1 MRRYAVTAACVVVL
15 LAIELLVWDGD
26 TTSRLG
32 GDIPALALFVLAAV
46 SAVAAVLTWRWPVP
60 AALVVFAAALIA
72 IPVPSWQP
80 FGSVLVALYV
90 VARTSS
96 VEVAR
101 MALAL
106 ALVPLGIN
114 AWNSAGWQSEVT
126 AATLAPV
133 AGVWLLVAIATWW
146 AGRAGHR
153 SASRVEDLEET
164 LRTTEAA
171 VRAQERRLIA
181 RDLHDIVA
189 HSVTAMVL
197 RAAGARS
204 IAGDDPDLTT
214 ALADIEESGAQAV
227 RELHRLLHTMHG
239 TEVTSDGDSRR
250 TGLAQLSSLIDR
262 TRASGLTVEVR
273 EVGTPRSLDASLDL
287 AAYRTVQESLS
298 NAMRHG
304 GPETRVDIVLDWT
317 VALRIEVTSHS
328 GRNGPRAVLPRSG
341 GFGLV
346 GLSER
351 LASVGGSLEARS
363 VDGGFRV
370 VAVLPAAEPAEVN
383 R

>member
-1 MRRYAVTAACVVVL
+1 MRRYAVTTACVVVL
-15 LAIELLVWDGD
+15 VAIELLVWDGD
-26 TTSRLG
+26 TTNRLG
-32 GDIPALALFVLAAV
+32 DDVPVPALFALMAV
-46 SAVAAVLTWRWPVP
+46 SSAAAVLTWRWPVQ
-60 AALVVFAAALIA
+60 AAIVVFAAAMISIA
-72 IPVPSWQP
+72 VPSWQP

-90 VARTSS
+90 VARTTS
-96 VEVAR
+96 VEVSR

-126 AATLAPV
+126 LATLVPV
-133 AGVWLLVAIATWW
+133 AGVWLLVAVATWW

-153 SASRVEDLEET
+153 SDSRVQDLEET
-164 LRTTEAA
+164 LRTTEAE

-204 IAGDDPDLTT
+204 IVRDDEELTT
-214 ALADIEESGAQAV
+214 ALGDIEESGAQAV

-239 TEVTSDGDSRR
+239 TETMAEGEVTR
-250 TGLAQLSSLIDR
+250 TGLAHLPQLVDR
-262 TRASGLTVEVR
+262 TRSSGLTVEVR
-273 EVGTPRSLDASLDL
+273 QVGTARRLDASLDVT
-287 AAYRTVQESLS
+287 AYRCVQESLS

-304 GPETRVDIVLDWT
+304 GAGSRVEVVLDWT
-317 VALRIEVTSHS
+317 AGLRIEVMSHS
-328 GRNGPRAVLPRSG
+328 GPQAPRPSISQPG

-351 LASVGGSLEARS
+351 LVAVGGSLDAGPA
-363 VDGGFRV
+363 DGGFRLRADLPLADTFE
-370 VAVLPAAEPAEVN
+370 VA

>member
-15 LAIELLVWDGD
+15 VGIELLIWDGD
-26 TTSRLG
+26 TASRLG
-32 GDIPALALFVLAAV
+32 GDIHASVLFALAAV
-46 SAVAAVLTWRWPVP
+46 SGIAAVLTWRWPVP

-96 VEVAR
+96 VEVGR

-133 AGVWLLVAIATWW
+133 AGVWLLVAVATWW

-164 LRTTEAA
+164 LRTTEAE

-181 RDLHDIVA
+181 RELHDIVA

-204 IAGDDPDLTT
+204 ITADDPDLTS
-214 ALADIEESGAQAV
+214 ALTDIEESGAQAV

-239 TEVTSDGDSRR
+239 TEAISDGDPRR
-250 TGLAQLSSLIDR
+250 TGLAQLPSLIDR

-273 EVGTPRSLDASLDL
+273 EVGTRRTLDASLDL
-287 AAYRTVQESLS
+287 AAYRCVQESLS

-304 GPETRVDIVLDWT
+304 GPDSRVDIVLDWST
-317 VALRIEVTSHS
+317 EPRIEVTSHS
-328 GRNGPRAVLPRSG
+328 GPGGPGAALPRSG

-351 LASVGGSLEARS
+351 LASVGGSLDAHPI
-363 VDGGFRV
+363 DGGFRV
-370 VAVLPAAEPAEVN
+370 VAVLPASRTAEVN